1 MNTPATPAASSEPL
15 GPGSPDPG
23 SPDPGPPDEGSRAV
37 RRILSRAATTR
48 HGRAADA
55 APADAL
61 PADAFGPDGGFDGA
75 PDGGSGDGPD
85 ARYGGTPGGRGRA
98 RGRGRAAG
106 DGGDGDQQDLAD
118 RQALRRVGGLST
130 ELEDVTEVEY
140 RQLRLERVVLAG
152 LATSDPE
159 IAEVSLQELAALAE
173 TAGSVVVEGVLQ
185 RRDHPDPAT
194 FLGRGKAEELRAL
207 VAATGADT
215 VICDGE
221 LMPSQRR
228 GLEDVVKVKV
238 IDRTALILDIF
249 AQHAKSRE
257 GKAQVE
263 YAQYEYL
270 LPRLRGWGESM
281 SRQAGGRVAGGA
293 GIGSR
298 GPGETKI
305 ELDRRRI
312 RTRMAKL
319 RREIAGM
326 KHARVTQRDSRR
338 RNAVPAVAIVG
349 YTNAGKSSLLNR
361 LTGAGVLVE
370 DALFATLDPTVRRAL
385 TPDGREFTLTD
396 TVGFVR
402 QLPHQLVEAFRS
414 TLEEVADADLLVHVV
429 DGSHPDP
436 EGQLRAVRE
445 VLADVGAHD
454 LPEIVVLN
462 KVDAADPEVVQRVLR
477 REQRALAV
485 SARTGAGVEHLLDT
499 ITEALP
505 RPDVVVEIVVPYSR
519 GDVVH
524 RLHTDGEVLDEEH
537 GPDGT
542 RIRARV
548 RAALAAQL
556 TGFAPLG
563 S

>member
-1 MNTPATPAASSEPL
+1 MNAKTSPQPTGRPPGHPHNQPPEAAPGEAT
-15 GPGSPDPG
+15 
-23 SPDPGPPDEGSRAV
+23 DEGARAV
-37 RRILSRAATTR
+37 RRILSRAGT
-48 HGRAADA
+48 
-55 APADAL
+55 AL
-61 PADAFGPDGGFDGA
+61 AEGVPHRPW
-75 PDGGSGDGPD
+75 SSS
-85 ARYGGTPGGRGRA
+85 
-98 RGRGRAAG
+98 
-106 DGGDGDQQDLAD
+106 DGDRLDLAD
-118 RQALRRVGGLST
+118 RQALRRVAGLST

-152 LATSDPE
+152 LWDGGSGETAE
-159 IAEVSLQELAALAE
+159 ISLRELAALAE
-173 TAGSVVVEGVLQ
+173 TAGSAVVDGVLQ
-185 RRDHPDPAT
+185 RRDHPDPST
-194 FLGRGKAEELRAL
+194 FLGRGKAEELHAL
-207 VAATGADT
+207 VASSGADT
-215 VICDGE
+215 VICDSE
-221 LMPSQRR
+221 LSPSQRR

-263 YAQYEYL
+263 LAQYEYL

-319 RREIAGM
+319 RREIKDM
-326 KHARVTQRDSRR
+326 KTARVTRRDSRR
-338 RNAVPAVAIVG
+338 RNAVPGVAIVG

-370 DALFATLDPTVRRAL
+370 NALFATLDPTVRRAVL
-385 TPDGREFTLTD
+385 PDGREFTLTD

-429 DGSHPDP
+429 DGSHADP
-436 EGQLRAVRE
+436 EGQLTAVRE
-445 VLADVGAHD
+445 VLG
-454 LPEIVVLN
+454 EIDALEAAELVVVN
-462 KVDAADPEVVQRVLR
+462 KVDVADPEVVDRLLC
-477 REQRALAV
+477 REPDVVAV
-485 SARTGAGVEHLLDT
+485 SAWSGEGVDKLVDLLTDR
-499 ITEALP
+499 LP
-505 RPDVVVEIVVPYSR
+505 RPDVEVDVLVPYSR

-524 RLHTDGEVLDEEH
+524 RVHSHGEVLFEEH
-537 GPDGT
+537 LGEGT
-542 RIRARV
+542 RLRARV
-548 RAALAAQL
+548 RSGLAAEL
-556 TGFAPLG
+556 TGFAVTV
-563 S
+563 